1 MKSQTYLNK
10 IKSFFKKNAGKEVT
24 RYQMIQYVLESEKW
38 EKARKTTCIVD
49 SVTSKLQYE
58 GYIDKGQN
66 GKWIILKEIPESL
79 TSTQINS
86 FKFTL

>member
-10 IKSFFKKNAGKEVT
+10 IKSFFKKERWKRSNSVSDDSVCIRT
-24 RYQMIQYVLESEKW
+24 RKVG
-38 EKARKTTCIVD
+38 KARKTTCIVD